1 VNTTT
6 VGTSDWPING
16 DDKRAVNSFEAT
28 ITQIEPCLRSMGN
41 ANVLHVHAQRPS
53 SYYGARS
60 NHYMPHPIH
69 TATDAL

>member
-1 VNTTT
+1 
-6 VGTSDWPING
+6 
-16 DDKRAVNSFEAT
+16 
-28 ITQIEPCLRSMGN
+28 MGN